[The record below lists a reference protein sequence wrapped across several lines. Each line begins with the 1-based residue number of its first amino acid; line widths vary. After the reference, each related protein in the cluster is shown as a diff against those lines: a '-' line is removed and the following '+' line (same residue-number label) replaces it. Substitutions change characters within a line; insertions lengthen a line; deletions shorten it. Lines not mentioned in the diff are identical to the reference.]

1 MHYTLVSAEAQILIL
16 CFAVIIHGMM
26 NCNRLCSYVRKPEFL
41 YSLHKFVV
49 FSHFCKCVLIVEVY
63 STKELRETLARRGTL
78 IYRSRV
84 KIVYSSRIIYKFFGF
99 LITPKVKEKSK
110 EGYKPLADIFHSSFL
125 PVKTRRSSVFLY
137 VISAVRKSLSA
148 SEIIDAFITAV

>member
-1 MHYTLVSAEAQILIL
+1 
-16 CFAVIIHGMM
+16 
-26 NCNRLCSYVRKPEFL
+26 
-41 YSLHKFVV
+41 
-49 FSHFCKCVLIVEVY
+49 
-63 STKELRETLARRGTL
+63 
-78 IYRSRV
+78 
-84 KIVYSSRIIYKFFGF
+84 
-99 LITPKVKEKSK
+99 VKEKSK